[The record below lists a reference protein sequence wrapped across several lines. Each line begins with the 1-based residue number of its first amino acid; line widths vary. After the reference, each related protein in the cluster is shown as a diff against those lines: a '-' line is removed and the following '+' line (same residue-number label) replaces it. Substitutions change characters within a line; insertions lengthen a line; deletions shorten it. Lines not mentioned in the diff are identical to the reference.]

1 MTCTPGPNNILVMLS
16 GARFGILRTFP
27 LVLGIAFGIG
37 IQLVAIGIGMKQ
49 IFHVYPQFQFILSL
63 ISFIYI
69 IWLAWK
75 IASSGPL
82 NIELEQ
88 KPSMGFVQG
97 AIFQWINPKAWIIA
111 ISTIATYISFNSHLS
126 DLINA
131 ALILMLVSIPCVAIW
146 AVGGIFLRQFLIKPI
161 FALTFNI
168 TMAITLLIAVLP
180 AALQIMNIVI

>member
-1 MTCTPGPNNILVMLS
+1 MNSSLFVSYLLFCIVMTCTPGPNNILVMLS

-75 IASSGPL
+75 IASKRSTKHRVGTKTIYGL
-82 NIELEQ
+82 CTRCNF
-88 KPSMGFVQG
+88 SMDQS
-97 AIFQWINPKAWIIA
+97 Q
-111 ISTIATYISFNSHLS
+111 SMDYCH
-126 DLINA
+126 
-131 ALILMLVSIPCVAIW
+131 
-146 AVGGIFLRQFLIKPI
+146 
-161 FALTFNI
+161 
-168 TMAITLLIAVLP
+168 
-180 AALQIMNIVI
+180 